1 MALQRVRYPTIARRI
16 RRMGIPKERI
26 ARELGITSK
35 SLSDKLGGTTEF
47 TLTESLLLARFF
59 GMSVEELAGGD
70 GSAALGEEMIG

>member
-1 MALQRVRYPTIARRI
+1 MALQRVRYPTIAGRI
-16 RRMGIPKERI
+16 GRMGIPKERV

-47 TLTESLLLARFF
+47 TLTEALLLARFF
-59 GMSVEELAGGD
+59 GVSVEELAGVD

>member
-16 RRMGIPKERI
+16 RRMGIPKERV

-47 TLTESLLLARFF
+47 TLTEALLLARFF
-59 GMSVEELAGGD
+59 GVSVEELAGVD

>member
-1 MALQRVRYPTIARRI
+1 MALHRVRYPTIAGRI
-16 RRMGIPKERI
+16 GRMGIPKERV

-47 TLTESLLLARFF
+47 TLTEALLLARFF
-59 GMSVEELAGGD
+59 GVSVEELAGVD